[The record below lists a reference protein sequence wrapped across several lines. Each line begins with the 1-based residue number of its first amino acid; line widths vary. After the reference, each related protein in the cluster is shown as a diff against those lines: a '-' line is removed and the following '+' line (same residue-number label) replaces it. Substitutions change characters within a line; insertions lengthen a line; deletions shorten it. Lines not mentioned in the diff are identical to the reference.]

1 MTTVNRALYLSH
13 DGLTDPLGQSQIL
26 PYVVGLSAKGYQF
39 TIISFE
45 KTNID
50 VESENS
56 VARICKEKNI
66 TWIPLPYHKRPP
78 VLSTLYDLWV
88 LRKTVDQV
96 IQKDRI
102 SILHCRSY
110 PMSLVGLAAKRKWG
124 VKFIF
129 DMRGFWVDERVEGG
143 LWNPHNLLY
152 KIIYSYFK
160 RKEKLFLKEA
170 DCIVSLT
177 NNAKEEIESWGF
189 KTAPIKVIPTCVDLQ
204 LFNPQTISNEL
215 RKKKREE
222 LGVSSEEFLLVYAG
236 SWGTWYLTHEIVKFF
251 EILKRENYA
260 SKFLILTPDKV
271 DQTGQDIIVR
281 RAARKEMPLLLSC
294 ANGCVF
300 FIKNSFSKK
309 ASSATKLGEM
319 IAMKI
324 PIVTNSGWGD
334 IKEFASENMMVLEN
348 TSDDQLLYGARK
360 LLNTTN
366 TPKHTQIERLSLTF
380 GVNLYNEVYQNL
392 LGLQMLSEPNTVE

>member
-1 MTTVNRALYLSH
+1 MASTNRALYLSH

-26 PYVVGLSAKGYQF
+26 PYVTGLSAKGYQF

-45 KTNID
+45 KRNAHL
-50 VESENS
+50 ESKNL
-56 VARICKEKNI
+56 VALICKNNNI
-66 TWIPLPYHKRPP
+66 TWIPLLYHKSPP
-78 VLSTLYDLWV
+78 IVSTLYDLWV

-96 IQKDRI
+96 IQRDKI

-143 LWNPHNLLY
+143 LWNLNNLFY
-152 KIIYSYFK
+152 KIIYAYFK

-170 DCIVSLT
+170 DYIISLT
-177 NNAKEEIESWGF
+177 NNAKREIESWGL

-204 LFNPQTISNEL
+204 HFNPENISNEL

-222 LGVSSEEFLLVYAG
+222 LGVDPTEFLLVYAG
-236 SWGTWYLTHEIVKFF
+236 SWGTWYLTNEIIKFF
-251 EILKRENYA
+251 RILKKENNK
-260 SKFLILTPDKV
+260 SKFLIITPDKI
-271 DQTGQDIIVR
+271 DQASQDIIIR
-281 RAARKEMPLLLSC
+281 RANRIEMPLLLSC

-319 IAMKI
+319 IAMNI

-334 IKEFASENMMVLEN
+334 INEYASENVLILEN
-348 TSDDQLLYGARK
+348 MSDNQLRYGVRK
-360 LLNTTN
+360 LLNAKN
-366 TPKHTQIERLSLTF
+366 TLKHTQIERLSLPF

-392 LGLQMLSEPNTVE
+392 LGLQMPSEPNTIK